1 VIKKVPKGLNC
12 YGFGVMGFGVRLG
25 ILRFGGLHKKVGS
38 ILLTKGVDESVGLG
52 LKCGGKINENAC
64 F

>member
-1 VIKKVPKGLNC
+1 MRRWGDAVIFWGQ
-12 YGFGVMGFGVRLG
+12 FFGVRLG